1 VKILALVADGG
12 ASNEGHRHL
21 AMEAPAHDP
30 DARPKL
36 CACAPCV
43 KRREQAA
50 LAAGVNVSTSPDK
63 R

>member
-1 VKILALVADGG
+1 MKILALVSDGG

-43 KRREQAA
+43 KRREAEK
-50 LAAGVNVSTSPDK
+50 LANGGKPSGKP
-63 R
+63 